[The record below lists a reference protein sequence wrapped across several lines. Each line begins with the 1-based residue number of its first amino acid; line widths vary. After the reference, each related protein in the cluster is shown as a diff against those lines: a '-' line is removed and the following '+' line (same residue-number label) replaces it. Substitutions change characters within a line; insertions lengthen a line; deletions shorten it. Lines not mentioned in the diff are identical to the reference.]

1 MIKNDFIIFGIS
13 IAFIFIVFEASNSK
27 NKFFKSFFKY
37 VPELVICYFA
47 PSILTMSGLV
57 DISNSSIYK
66 IVINLLLPAAL
77 ILLTMTID
85 IKELLKLGKTSLI
98 MFSTS
103 AISIM
108 LGGPLAILIYSF
120 FSNSNVNLEN
130 SWRGLATLAGTWIGG
145 GANQTALKE
154 VFKPNDE
161 IFSAILTVDALVAY
175 VWMAIL
181 LILVKNSTVI
191 DSFLKA
197 DSETLEEVKQNI
209 NEIQK
214 RHKRQLTLHD
224 FVRILGV
231 AFIGT
236 GIAHFLADIISPF
249 VANHFPNLVQFGLST
264 PFFWVV
270 SFSSTIGILLSF
282 TQFKNLEGAGSS
294 HFATAFIYIMAAT
307 IGLKMN
313 VLAIFNHLEL
323 LYIAIIWMLFHISII
338 FLIAKI
344 TKSSFFFIAV
354 GSQACIGGPASAPIV
369 AAAFHPSLASVGVI
383 MAIMGYA
390 FGTYM
395 GLACGLLM
403 QWVVNF

>member
-1 MIKNDFIIFGIS
+1 MIKNDFVIFGLLM
-13 IAFIFIVFEASNSK
+13 ALIFCVFEASNSK
-27 NKFFKSFFKY
+27 KHFFKRFFNY

-47 PSILTMSGLV
+47 PSILTMTGIIDVS
-57 DISNSSIYK
+57 SSSIYK

-85 IKELLKLGKTSLI
+85 VKELLKLGKTALI
-98 MFSTS
+98 MFSAS

-108 LGGPLAILIYSF
+108 FGGPLAILVF
-120 FSNSNVNLEN
+120 KTFSSSNVDLDN

-154 VFKPNDE
+154 VFKPSDE

-181 LILVKNSTVI
+181 LILVKNAPKI
-191 DSFLKA
+191 DGFLKA
-197 DSETLEEVKQNI
+197 DASTLEEVKTNI
-209 NEIQK
+209 AEVQK
-214 RHKRQLTLHD
+214 LHKKQLTLHD
-224 FVRILGV
+224 FIRILGI

-236 GIAHFLADIISPF
+236 GLAHFLADLISPF
-249 VANHFPNLVQFGLST
+249 VETHFPNLVQFGLST
-264 PFFWVV
+264 PFFWIV
-270 SFSSTIGILLSF
+270 SISSTIGILLSF
-282 TQFKNLEGAGSS
+282 TKLKNLEGAGSS
-294 HFATAFIYIMAAT
+294 HFATGFIYIMAAS

-313 VLAIFNHLEL
+313 ILAIFDHLEL
-323 LYIAIIWMLFHISII
+323 LYIAILWMLFHIVII
-338 FLIAKI
+338 FIVAKI

-354 GSQACIGGPASAPIV
+354 GSQACIGGPASAPVV

-395 GLACGLLM
+395 GLACGIMM